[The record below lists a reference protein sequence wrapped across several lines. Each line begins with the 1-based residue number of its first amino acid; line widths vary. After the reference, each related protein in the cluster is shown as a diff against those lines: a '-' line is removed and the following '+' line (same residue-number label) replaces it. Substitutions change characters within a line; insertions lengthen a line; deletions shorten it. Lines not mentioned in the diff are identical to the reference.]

1 MEAIFKI
8 IETISECIS
17 RVACKCHSHCCD
29 DCFDISV
36 DVIQK
41 HTELLERQ
49 ITTNHENTE

>member
-36 DVIQK
+36 DVIQR